1 MIFSISFKGM
11 LSAWQIVQQFSLFS
25 AALRPQPSSQFS
37 QRREEKSVK
46 RKSHKNEQESP
57 LAAQIKNRVL
67 CVATWRLTHS
77 LPPNETHSVETK
89 RSQKMCC
96 NSEDD
101 DDDRESG
108 WWPGVETAHSAHT
121 VSPSTVERGRKKG
134 ERDGIKSAERIPIT
148 DEGASQSELTWN
160 MEKMLSMNLFM
171 LIGETN
177 SCSNIAHFSWF
188 ALLPDPVAEREWNVV
203 NCLFSVWPSSLVC

>member
-1 MIFSISFKGM
+1 MTNCPTIFPFFSCSPPSALISILGK
-11 LSAWQIVQQFSLFS
+11 
-25 AALRPQPSSQFS
+25 
-37 QRREEKSVK
+37 EEKSVK

-77 LPPNETHSVETK
+77 PFSPNEKHSVETK

-101 DDDRESG
+101 DDDESG
-108 WWPGVETAHSAHT
+108 WWPGWKRHTAHTLCRRRQWKGTEKRRERWHKISRTNSDYRWGRPSA
-121 VSPSTVERGRKKG
+121 
-134 ERDGIKSAERIPIT
+134 
-148 DEGASQSELTWN
+148 ELTWN

-188 ALLPDPVAEREWNVV
+188 ALLPDPAERVKCGE
-203 NCLFSVWPSSLVC
+203 LSILRLTFDAVC